1 MAADSLIFIQRN
13 LRRLRKARGMS
24 QGKLAQ
30 VSGVSRPTIA
40 AIEAGAPRK
49 VKLDTMQKLADG
61 LNIWGLLERQALV
74 SAESLSAGSA

>member
-1 MAADSLIFIQRN
+1 MASDSLIFIHRN

-24 QGKLAQ
+24 QGKLAR

-49 VKLDTMQKLADG
+49 VKLETIQKLADG
-61 LNIWGLLERQALV
+61 LSIWGLLERQALI
-74 SAESLSAGSA
+74 SAESISST